1 MVSVNSMDS
10 AVVDR
15 TDRQIIHA
23 LLLDPRAPFSSI
35 AAAVA
40 VSEQT
45 VARRYRRL
53 RVDGVVR
60 VHGLVDHRHLGQDD
74 WLFRMRC
81 RPDGA
86 PAITDALARRP
97 DVSWVTVNA
106 GGTEI
111 FCAVRSATEQQRED
125 LLRRLPKTVAVFDI
139 TAQVVLHQFV
149 GHRAD
154 DWVGF
159 GDLLTAD
166 QIELLAPAQLP
177 DIDVA
182 VTLGPEDQP
191 LLAAL
196 ERDGRV
202 GYAALAIVTGWSE
215 GRVARR
221 IEALQASRV
230 VYFDVDLSTEQ
241 LGFKVAA
248 SLWLRVAPTDLAATG
263 EQLALHSEVA
273 FAAAIS
279 GTANLFASVICT
291 DTDALYRYITTQLAA
306 IPAIQ
311 QVDVTPVSRRVK
323 QAGSLVTGGR
333 LVELADRRT

>member
-1 MVSVNSMDS
+1 MEST
-10 AVVDR
+10 VVDR

-23 LLLDPRAPFSSI
+23 LLLDPRASFSSI

-53 RVDGVVR
+53 RADGVVR
-60 VHGLVDHRHLGQDD
+60 VHGLVDPRHLGQDD

-86 PAITDALARRP
+86 NAITDALARRP

-111 FCAVRSATEQQRED
+111 SCAVRSTTEQQRED
-125 LLRRLPKTVAVFDI
+125 LLRRLPKTVAVLDI
-139 TAQVVLHQFV
+139 TAQVVLHRFV
-149 GHRAD
+149 GQRTD

-159 GDLLTAD
+159 GDLLTGD
-166 QIELLAPAQLP
+166 QIDVLAPAAMPETVLT
-177 DIDVA
+177 A
-182 VTLGPEDQP
+182 ALGPDDQP

-202 GYAALAIVTGWSE
+202 GYAALAMVTGWSE

-221 IEALQASRV
+221 LEALQASRV
-230 VYFDVDLSTEQ
+230 VYFDVDLSPEL

-248 SLWLRVAPTDLAATG
+248 SLWLRVAPTDLAGTG
-263 EQLALHSEVA
+263 EQLAAHSEVA

-279 GTANLFASVICT
+279 GTANLFASVICAN
-291 DTDALYRYITTQLAA
+291 TDALYRYITTKLAA

-311 QVDVTPVSRRVK
+311 QVDVTPISRRVK
-323 QAGSLVTGGR
+323 QAGSLVDSGR
-333 LVELADRRT
+333 LIDPVQLYT